1 MFGSFGSGL
10 SAFLRT
16 PKMSEKKSPAESPF
30 SGFTSSTDNQAPLA
44 TAPSSSQATGPERV
58 PPFSGFFTSSS
69 PMANLAR
76 LPPIPGLT
84 DFIIPDREAARAN
97 RPSIARPSS
106 SATSVHTVISPP
118 QTASSERVPPRAGYF
133 AADSPAPS
141 AMTDPTMPDRE
152 NLSRISVS
160 GSSFRERMR
169 EMRAAKRAELPSFLD
184 IDEQDAS
191 EATNHPSKPELKTN
205 GESLKSNNNDNT
217 KPESQPS
224 PKSVPESSSGTQDD
238 AVTRFQGK
246 DSEREPYP
254 SKEPELKLEPSP
266 STGLTVPLLAQKP
279 SSKRSLRR
287 ATQNSRQTN
296 LLTPLLQE
304 IEYVVTLPMTQRIR
318 DQYISIINSYQSVI
332 DSFLNE
338 ESTCDDILGKIRA
351 MLDQVKNLTIHR
363 DIDGEYRDFK
373 GEMVADEEV
382 SWTESSSSK
391 FQFLR
396 YFFESVRNKDVHIAL
411 VAQSGRL
418 HDIIENYLQG
428 ICVRYSRPGN
438 VTRSKPSASKGRL
451 EVTLIASG
459 IDGASS
465 VTKRADLVIAFDSSF
480 NAKDKQVDL
489 LRHHMINVGELSPII
504 HLIVY
509 KSVEHIERSIPMS
522 MKPIERLRKIVHYV
536 IQTHLVVGLLELDDL
551 GIAAYAEETTMI
563 LEGCGLDRFNAFPS
577 IRPIECLGW
586 NSASTQSEERPR
598 AKRGRPPNILR
609 FKRGL
614 VSSRANKILA
624 RSCNA
629 NYRC

>member
-16 PKMSEKKSPAESPF
+16 PKMSEKKSAESPF
-30 SGFTSSTDNQAPLA
+30 SGFTSSMNNQVPLA

-58 PPFSGFFTSSS
+58 PPLSGLFTANS

-97 RPSIARPSS
+97 RPSVTQQSS
-106 SATSVHTVISPP
+106 SATSVHTTISPP
-118 QTASSERVPPRAGYF
+118 PTTSSERIPPRTGF
-133 AADSPAPS
+133 FTADSPAPG

-152 NLSRISVS
+152 PLRRIPVS

-184 IDEQDAS
+184 IDGQDAS
-191 EATNHPSKPELKTN
+191 EDASRPSKSETKIG
-205 GESLKSNNNDNT
+205 GESPKSNDNHIA
-217 KPESQPS
+217 KLESQPG
-224 PKSVPESSSGTQDD
+224 PKSAPESSSGTQHD
-238 AVTRFQGK
+238 AETRFQGK
-246 DSEREPYP
+246 DSEQEPHP
-254 SKEPELKLEPSP
+254 SKEPELILEPSP
-266 STGLTVPLLAQKP
+266 STLLSVPIPVQKP
-279 SSKRSLRR
+279 PSKRSLR
-287 ATQNSRQTN
+287 AAPQNLLQIK
-296 LLTPLLQE
+296 LLTPLLEE

-318 DQYISIINSYQSVI
+318 DQYISVVNSNQSDI
-332 DSFLNE
+332 DAFLND
-338 ESTCDDILGKIRA
+338 ESTSDEVLDKIRA

-373 GEMVADEEV
+373 GEMVAEEEV
-382 SWTESSSSK
+382 SWTEGSSSK

-396 YFFESVRNKDVHIAL
+396 RFFESVRDKDVHIAL

-428 ICVRYSRPGN
+428 ICVRYNRPGN
-438 VTRSKPSASKGRL
+438 VSRSKPSASKGRL

-459 IDGASS
+459 LDGASS

-536 IQTHLVVGLLELDDL
+536 VQTHLEVGLLELDDL
-551 GIAAYAEETTMI
+551 GIAAYAEETTMV

-577 IRPIECLGW
+577 IRPIESLGW
-586 NSASTQSEERPR
+586 NSASSQSEERPR

-614 VSSRANKILA
+614 VSSRANKIL
-624 RSCNA
+624 
-629 NYRC
+629 

>member
-16 PKMSEKKSPAESPF
+16 PKMSEKKSESPF
-30 SGFTSSTDNQAPLA
+30 SGFTSSMNNQAPLA
-44 TAPSSSQATGPERV
+44 TAPSSSHATGPERV
-58 PPFSGFFTSSS
+58 PPFSGFFTSNS

-97 RPSIARPSS
+97 RPSITHPSS
-106 SATSVHTVISPP
+106 SATSVHTTISPP

-133 AADSPAPS
+133 AADSPAPG

-152 NLSRISVS
+152 PLQRISVS

-184 IDEQDAS
+184 IDGQDAS
-191 EATNHPSKPELKTN
+191 EDTSRPSKSEPKTSD
-205 GESLKSNNNDNT
+205 ESPKSNDNHIT
-217 KPESQPS
+217 KLESQPS

-238 AVTRFQGK
+238 ADTRFQDR
-246 DSEREPYP
+246 DSAQEPFP
-254 SKEPELKLEPSP
+254 SKEPELKPEPSP
-266 STGLTVPLLAQKP
+266 SALLSVPLLVQKP
-279 SSKRSLRR
+279 PSKRSLC
-287 ATQNSRQTN
+287 AAPQNLRQTR
-296 LLTPLLQE
+296 LLTPLLEE

-318 DQYISIINSYQSVI
+318 DQYISVVNSYQTDI
-332 DSFLNE
+332 DAFLNE
-338 ESTCDDILGKIRA
+338 ESTSDEVLDKIRA

-373 GEMVADEEV
+373 GEMVAEEEI
-382 SWTESSSSK
+382 SWTEGSSSK

-396 YFFESVRNKDVHIAL
+396 RFFESVRNKDVHIAL

-428 ICVRYSRPGN
+428 ICVRYNRPGN
-438 VTRSKPSASKGRL
+438 VSRSKPSASKGRL

-459 IDGASS
+459 LEGASN

-489 LRHHMINVGELSPII
+489 LRHHIINVGELSPII

-536 IQTHLVVGLLELDDL
+536 VQTHLEVGLLELDDL
-551 GIAAYAEETTMI
+551 GIAAYAEETTMV

-577 IRPIECLGW
+577 IRPIESLGW

-598 AKRGRPPNILR
+598 AKRGRPSNLLR

-614 VSSRANKILA
+614 VSSRANKSLQLA
-624 RSCNA
+624 GHA
-629 NYRC
+629 KYRC